1 MASAADFTKPSF
13 CAELRRRAGGL
24 ALATAM
30 VTAGTIPSPVTAAE
44 LAGSWRGGGSVS
56 FLSGKAERARCKANF
71 SKLSA
76 TSYAMSATCATASG
90 SVSQSATVRKS
101 GGNTFRGRFYNSEYD
116 TSGSVSLRLS
126 GRSLSAY
133 INATKGSASMTLS
146 K

>member
-1 MASAADFTKPSF
+1 MTDFSAKAFSRTSRHLTRLAA
-13 CAELRRRAGGL
+13 CA
-24 ALATAM
+24 ALSGAFLISTA
-30 VTAGTIPSPVTAAE
+30 AKHPAEAAE

-56 FLSGKAERARCKANF
+56 FLSGKAERARCKASF

-76 TSYAMSATCATASG
+76 TSYAMNATCATASG

-101 GGNTFRGRFYNSEYD
+101 GGNTFRGSFYNSEYD

-126 GRSLSAY
+126 GKSLSAF
-133 INATKGSASMTLS
+133 INATKGTASMSLS